1 MPASN
6 LAPSLESAPRAAADR
21 VPMLALLAIGGI
33 LTALT
38 GPRWGIAALA
48 WLAPVPYLLHARRA
62 RGWRPWL
69 ALFGVL
75 LAGHSLQTI
84 LIATPPVPIVAT
96 LLFGPPL
103 ALLRFGAIGAGELVR
118 RRAGEAAGALAYVAA
133 TVVLDWIGYRMTELG
148 AWMATA
154 GSQVESLTFLQLAS
168 IAGLAGLGAI
178 MATVAV
184 TIARLLAAAQPVA
197 HLRSAVAVAGALI
210 ALMVWATFRLDQP
223 LPGRSL
229 AVAAVVT
236 QVGPDEHG
244 MPDDATL
251 TANTEALFAR
261 TRVAAARGARLVVW
275 NEVATLVHPA
285 EEAAFIDR
293 ARAMARQL
301 AIDLVLA
308 YAVLETRDPVL
319 LDNKYLFIA
328 DDGRVLD
335 EYQKHH
341 PVPGEPSIRG
351 TGPLRVLDRPY
362 GRVGGAICYDY
373 DFPALAREHARAG
386 ADLVV
391 LPSSDWRGIDPVHTF
406 MARVRAIEGGFAMI
420 RSVRWAAS
428 GAFDA
433 HGRGRAWMNAID
445 DNDGVMVARLPVG
458 RTPTLATRLGDAP
471 VALAAIALAGLAVL
485 SLRPRRRRRPVAA
498 LLRM

>member
-1 MPASN
+1 MPAM
-6 LAPSLESAPRAAADR
+6 DR
-21 VPMLALLAIGGI
+21 RTAWCLLAIGAA
-33 LTALT
+33 LTTLT

-48 WLAPVPYLLHARRA
+48 WLAPVPYLLFARGV

-69 ALFGVL
+69 ALVGVL
-75 LAGHSLQTI
+75 VAAHTI
-84 LIATPPVPIVAT
+84 QFVLIATPPVPLIAT

-103 ALLRFGAIGAGELVR
+103 ALLRFGAIAGGEIIR

-133 TVVLDWIGYRMTELG
+133 TVVLDWVGYGKSELG

-154 GSQVESLTFLQLAS
+154 SSQVESLTFLQLAS

-178 MATVAV
+178 MATVAA
-184 TIARLLAAAQPVA
+184 TIA
-197 HLRSAVAVAGALI
+197 SAVAAPNPTRRLGPVLAVAGGLV
-210 ALMVWATFRLDQP
+210 ALMLWATFRLDQP
-223 LPGRSL
+223 LPGRSV

-236 QVGPDEHG
+236 DLGPDEHG
-244 MPDDATL
+244 MPDDDAV
-251 TANTEALFAR
+251 AASTEALFAR
-261 TRVAAARGARLVVW
+261 TQVAAARGARLVVW
-275 NEVATLVHPA
+275 NEVATLVDPA
-285 EEAAFIDR
+285 GEAAFVAR
-293 ARAMARQL
+293 ARAMARDL

-308 YAVLETRDPVL
+308 YAVLESRDPVL

-335 EYQKHH
+335 SYQKHH

-351 TGPLRVLDRPY
+351 SGPLRVLDRPY

-406 MARVRAIEGGFAMI
+406 MARLRAIEGGFALV
-420 RSVRWAAS
+420 RSVRWAPS

-433 HGRGRAWMNAID
+433 HGRIRAWMTAVD
-445 DNDGVMVARLPVG
+445 DNDGVMLADLPVG

-471 VALAAIALAGLAVL
+471 VAAAAIALAGLVVL
-485 SLRPRRRRRPVAA
+485 ALRRRRRRRTVAA